1 MNMNKNFKNVVF
13 TTMIGMCTFQIGVI
27 FKQNQVNQVNEWRE
41 SIVESY
47 ILRTDN
53 GTMLGYN
60 INILDDERLFT
71 YED

>member
-1 MNMNKNFKNVVF
+1 MNKNFKNVVF
-13 TTMIGMCTFQIGVI
+13 TTMIGLCTFQIGVTW
-27 FKQNQVNQVNEWRE
+27 KQNQVNQVNEWRE

>member
-1 MNMNKNFKNVVF
+1 MKNKFKNVVF

>member
-1 MNMNKNFKNVVF
+1 
-13 TTMIGMCTFQIGVI
+13 MCTFQIGVI

>member
-1 MNMNKNFKNVVF
+1 MLNKLKNVVYA
-13 TTMIGMCTFQIGVI
+13 TMIGMCTFQIGVI
-27 FKQNQVNQVNEWRE
+27 WKQNQVDQVNEWRE

>member
-1 MNMNKNFKNVVF
+1 MNKNFKNVVF
-13 TTMIGMCTFQIGVI
+13 TTMIGLCTFQIGVI
-27 FKQNQVNQVNEWRE
+27 WKQKQVNQVNEWRE

-47 ILRTDN
+47 ILRTDD
-53 GTMLGYN
+53 GMMLGYN

>member
-1 MNMNKNFKNVVF
+1 MNKNFKNVVF
-13 TTMIGMCTFQIGVI
+13 TTMIGLCTFQVGVI
-27 FKQNQVNQVNEWRE
+27 FKQNQVNKVNEWRE

>member
-13 TTMIGMCTFQIGVI
+13 TTMIGLCTFQIGVI

>member
-1 MNMNKNFKNVVF
+1 MKNNLKNVVF
-13 TTMIGMCTFQIGVI
+13 TTMIGLCAFQIGVVW
-27 FKQNQVNQVNEWRE
+27 KQKQVDQVNEWRE

-47 ILRTDN
+47 ILRTDD

>member
-1 MNMNKNFKNVVF
+1 MNKNLRNVVF
-13 TTMIGMCTFQIGVI
+13 TTMAGLCTFQIGVI
-27 FKQNQVNQVNEWRE
+27 FKQNQVNKVNEWRE

>member
-1 MNMNKNFKNVVF
+1 MNKNFKNVVF

-27 FKQNQVNQVNEWRE
+27 FKQNQVNKVNEWRE

>member
-1 MNMNKNFKNVVF
+1 MNKNLRNVVF
-13 TTMIGMCTFQIGVI
+13 TTMIAMCTFQIGVI
-27 FKQNQVNQVNEWRE
+27 FKQNQVNQINEWRE

-71 YED
+71 YEN

>member
-1 MNMNKNFKNVVF
+1 MNKNFKNVVF
-13 TTMIGMCTFQIGVI
+13 TTMIGLCTFQIGVI
-27 FKQNQVNQVNEWRE
+27 FKQNQVNEVNEWRE

>member
-1 MNMNKNFKNVVF
+1 MNKNFKNVVF
-13 TTMIGMCTFQIGVI
+13 TTMIGLCTFQIGVI
-27 FKQNQVNQVNEWRE
+27 WKQNQVNQVNEWRE

>member
-1 MNMNKNFKNVVF
+1 MNKNFKNVVF

>member
-13 TTMIGMCTFQIGVI
+13 TTMIGLCTFQVGVI
-27 FKQNQVNQVNEWRE
+27 FKQNQVNKVNEWRE

>member
-1 MNMNKNFKNVVF
+1 MNMNKNFKTVVF
-13 TTMIGMCTFQIGVI
+13 TTMIGLCTFQVGVI

>member
-1 MNMNKNFKNVVF
+1 MNKNFKNVVF
-13 TTMIGMCTFQIGVI
+13 TTMIGLCTFQIGVI
-27 FKQNQVNQVNEWRE
+27 FKQNQVNKVNEWRE

>member
-1 MNMNKNFKNVVF
+1 MNKNFKNVVF
-13 TTMIGMCTFQIGVI
+13 TTMIGLCTFQIGVI
-27 FKQNQVNQVNEWRE
+27 WKQKQVNQVNEWRE

>member
-1 MNMNKNFKNVVF
+1 MNKNFKNVVF
-13 TTMIGMCTFQIGVI
+13 TTMIGLCTFQIGVI
-27 FKQNQVNQVNEWRE
+27 WKQNQVNKVNEWRE

-47 ILRTDN
+47 ILRTDD

>member
-1 MNMNKNFKNVVF
+1 MNKNFKNVVF
-13 TTMIGMCTFQIGVI
+13 TTMIGLCTFQIGVI
-27 FKQNQVNQVNEWRE
+27 FKQNQVNQINEWRE

>member
-1 MNMNKNFKNVVF
+1 MKNNLKNVAF
-13 TTMIGMCTFQIGVI
+13 ATMVGMCTFQIGVI

>member
-1 MNMNKNFKNVVF
+1 MNKNFKNVVF
-13 TTMIGMCTFQIGVI
+13 TTMIGLCTFQIGVI
-27 FKQNQVNQVNEWRE
+27 WKQNQVNQVNEWRE

-47 ILRTDN
+47 ILRTDD
-53 GTMLGYN
+53 GMMLGYN

>member
-1 MNMNKNFKNVVF
+1 MKKNLRNVVF
-13 TTMIGMCTFQIGVI
+13 TTMIGLCTFQIGVI
-27 FKQNQVNQVNEWRE
+27 FKQNQVNKVNEWRE

-47 ILRTDN
+47 ILRTDD

>member
-1 MNMNKNFKNVVF
+1 MNKNFKNVVF
-13 TTMIGMCTFQIGVI
+13 TTMIGLCTFQIGVI

-47 ILRTDN
+47 ILRTDD
-53 GTMLGYN
+53 GMMLGYN

>member
-1 MNMNKNFKNVVF
+1 MNKNFKNVVF
-13 TTMIGMCTFQIGVI
+13 TTMIGLCTFQIGVI
-27 FKQNQVNQVNEWRE
+27 WKQNQVNQVNEWRE

-47 ILRTDN
+47 ILRTDD

>member
-1 MNMNKNFKNVVF
+1 MKNKFKNVVF

-27 FKQNQVNQVNEWRE
+27 WKQNQVNQVNEWRE

-60 INILDDERLFT
+60 INILDDERLFA

>member
-1 MNMNKNFKNVVF
+1 
-13 TTMIGMCTFQIGVI
+13 MIGLCTFQIGVI
-27 FKQNQVNQVNEWRE
+27 FKQNQVNKVNEWRE

-47 ILRTDN
+47 ILRTDD

>member
-1 MNMNKNFKNVVF
+1 MNKNFKNVVF
-13 TTMIGMCTFQIGVI
+13 TTMIGLCTFQIGVI

>member
-1 MNMNKNFKNVVF
+1 MF

>member
-1 MNMNKNFKNVVF
+1 MNKNFKNVVF
-13 TTMIGMCTFQIGVI
+13 TTMIGLCTFQIGVI

-47 ILRTDN
+47 ILRTDD

>member
-1 MNMNKNFKNVVF
+1 
-13 TTMIGMCTFQIGVI
+13 MIGLCTFQIGVI
-27 FKQNQVNQVNEWRE
+27 WKQNQVNQANEWRE

-47 ILRTDN
+47 ILRTDD
-53 GTMLGYN
+53 GMMLGYN